1 MSTRTRPKSF
11 STIHRE
17 TTVPFGLDEAFA
29 FFADAGNL
37 EKLTPSWLSFK
48 ILTPRPIPMHV
59 GALIDYRITVR
70 GLPMRWRT
78 EIITWEPPGPAPGPA
93 TGPTPAAEGPRRAAR
108 FVDLQI
114 KGPYRWWHHEHRFEE
129 LASGGTVV
137 VDHVEY
143 RAPLHWLVNPLM
155 VRRDVER
162 IFDYRAGA
170 LAGCLRARSRP
181 NPAERAADRAGA
193 RA

>member
-1 MSTRTRPKSF
+1 MTTRNRPKSF

-37 EKLTPSWLSFK
+37 EKLTPTWLSFK
-48 ILTPRPIPMHV
+48 ILTPRPIRMHV

-78 EIITWEPPGPAPGPA
+78 EIIAWEPPA
-93 TGPTPAAEGPRRAAR
+93 PTPASGPGAGPRSAR
-108 FVDLQI
+108 FVDLQV
-114 KGPYRWWHHEHRFEE
+114 KGPYRWWHHEHRFVERPD
-129 LASGGTVV
+129 GTLV

-143 RAPLHWLVNPLM
+143 RSPVHWLADPLL
-155 VRRDVER
+155 VRRDVSR
-162 IFDYRAGA
+162 IFDYRSEV
-170 LAGCLRARSRP
+170 LASRLCV
-181 NPAERAADRAGA
+181 NQS
-193 RA
+193 

>member
-1 MSTRTRPKSF
+1 MTTRNRPKGF

-37 EKLTPSWLSFK
+37 EKLTPNWLSFK

-59 GALIDYRITVR
+59 GALIDYRIAVR

-78 EIITWEPPGPAPGPA
+78 EIIAWEPP
-93 TGPTPAAEGPRRAAR
+93 TGVGPRRAAR

-129 LASGGTVV
+129 LASGGTLV

-143 RAPLHWLVNPLM
+143 RAPLHWLVNPLL

-162 IFDYRAGA
+162 IFDYRAA
-170 LAGCLRARSRP
+170 VLI
-181 NPAERAADRAGA
+181 EQMRAG
-193 RA
+193 